1 MIQLNVSHALKV
13 SNVQQHQQLLL
24 SKQSL
29 EVRWQ
34 VNVPSITT
42 VHLVQKPLQSQTVQ
56 QVLMLHTTDHF
67 PSQIA

>member
-1 MIQLNVSHALKV
+1 MIQLNVSYALKV

-42 VHLVQKPLQSQTVQ
+42 VHLVRKLLQSQTAQ
-56 QVLMLHTTDHF
+56 QVLMLHITDHF
-67 PSQIA
+67 QSQIA

>member
-1 MIQLNVSHALKV
+1 
-13 SNVQQHQQLLL
+13 
-24 SKQSL
+24 
-29 EVRWQ
+29 